1 MEPILDELQ
10 NNDVDIDMR
19 TLSHH
24 VNCLLERHE
33 AVYNQIILVRFG
45 SKRVISVEWFL
56 GSGYKIKVNVK

>member
-45 SKRVISVEWFL
+45 SKRVISVE
-56 GSGYKIKVNVK
+56 